1 MKLFVQRSRAQ
12 QETKDHPIIDP
23 SAFRK
28 WPPGGPRLRNA
39 RNLSCLSPTQSGEF
53 DKFQWSEHGPQAIF
67 CQPSPFR
74 PFWGRQNGHSVEGES
89 SRHKMTS
96 APGRRS
102 GAHSSVQRSTTTIYK
117 NNVTPLG
124 RKRGRIQDSDQHSN
138 RGPTAQIRQRPP
150 AERPRRDEVA
160 THAVTNRTGDG
171 PRGRPGGSGSR
182 WTWRAA
188 VPESPRSDCRNRGS
202 INQWS
207 TKMRAGE
214 GLAQF
219 LRPKRAAHANDAS
232 RDRGDGLSAR
242 KTVSAVRVPAIKT
255 F

>member
-1 MKLFVQRSRAQ
+1 VKLFVQRSRAQ
-12 QETKDHPIIDP
+12 LETKDHPIIDP

-89 SRHKMTS
+89 SRHRMTS

-102 GAHSSVQRSTTTIYK
+102 GAHSSVQKSTTTIYE

-138 RGPTAQIRQRPP
+138 RGPNAEIRQRPP
-150 AERPRRDEVA
+150 AERPPERRGCYPCGYKSYRRRTAGATGRLWVA
-160 THAVTNRTGDG
+160 PDLE
-171 PRGRPGGSGSR
+171 GRISR
-182 WTWRAA
+182 
-188 VPESPRSDCRNRGS
+188 VPP
-202 INQWS
+202 
-207 TKMRAGE
+207 
-214 GLAQF
+214 
-219 LRPKRAAHANDAS
+219 LRPSQLGVGQPMEHKNAH
-232 RDRGDGLSAR
+232 R
-242 KTVSAVRVPAIKT
+242 
-255 F
+255 

>member
-1 MKLFVQRSRAQ
+1 M
-12 QETKDHPIIDP
+12 
-23 SAFRK
+23 
-28 WPPGGPRLRNA
+28 
-39 RNLSCLSPTQSGEF
+39 
-53 DKFQWSEHGPQAIF
+53 
-67 CQPSPFR
+67 
-74 PFWGRQNGHSVEGES
+74 EGES

-138 RGPTAQIRQRPP
+138 RGPNAQIRRRPP

-182 WTWRAA
+182 RTWRAA
-188 VPESPRSDCRNRGS
+188 FAESPRSDRRNRGS

-207 TKMRAGE
+207 TKMRTGKT
-214 GLAQF
+214 LAQF
-219 LRPKRAAHANDAS
+219 LRPKGAAHANDAS

-242 KTVSAVRVPAIKT
+242 KTVSAVRVLQITLLTRTA
-255 F
+255 